1 MPNSLDLLIILF
13 LVLATFSLLALCLM
27 WLVKKPLVRRICL
40 VALASTGLY
49 LAAMGAYIG
58 RFVFMGQTLA
68 AIVLGAAAIAAVVL
82 ELVGKNEKT
91 GLLARL
97 LATASAVLG
106 IFVAFC

>member
-40 VALASTGLY
+40 VALSSTGLY

>member
-40 VALASTGLY
+40 VALAGTGLY

-82 ELVGKNEKT
+82 ELVGKNEKP

>member
-1 MPNSLDLLIILF
+1 M
-13 LVLATFSLLALCLM
+13 
-27 WLVKKPLVRRICL
+27 
-40 VALASTGLY
+40 
-49 LAAMGAYIG
+49 
-58 RFVFMGQTLA
+58 A